1 MGKETRMASRWT
13 GTPRGPPMAG
23 SHCKY
28 QNRRRALRS
37 FRHVDLVSRA
47 AYRGDMHAACSG
59 WPSLVSGLS
68 SASLRRSR
76 ASVGVAESILK
87 AALFVLVAS
96 TGEKVAARRTGRGA
110 TSTRLSSVALKL
122 MSERARDERYLRV
135 TCWVG
140 NGGSG
145 LGEREAQPH
154 VTWSRSFDRCMLH
167 C

>member
-1 MGKETRMASRWT
+1 M
-13 GTPRGPPMAG
+13 
-23 SHCKY
+23 
-28 QNRRRALRS
+28 
-37 FRHVDLVSRA
+37 RA
-47 AYRGDMHAACSG
+47 AVCSG

-96 TGEKVAARRTGRGA
+96 TGEKLAARRTGRGA

-122 MSERARDERYLRV
+122 MLERAKDKGYLRV
-135 TCWVG
+135 TSWVD

-145 LGEREAQPH
+145 LGEREARQH
-154 VTWSRSFDRCMLH
+154 VT
-167 C
+167 